1 MSEKIVAAN
10 WKMNKDVVESA
21 EFAKELSKKILNVK
35 KTGVI
40 LSPPYTSLFNMNEIL
55 KDTIVSLSGQ
65 NMHFEDAGA
74 FTAEISAKMLNSVN
88 CEYVILGHSERR
100 HVFNESDETIKK
112 KIDKAFASGLKPI
125 LCVGEK
131 LEERK
136 SENTAQRLET
146 QYTSAFEGVSEEDF
160 SKCIIAYEPVWA
172 IGTGE
177 TATPEQADEAHLL
190 IRKLTEEKYDKELA
204 NDLKILYGGSVKPHN
219 AQELIETENIDG
231 FLVGGASLQV
241 QSFYEIIEIVENY
254 LT

>member
-10 WKMNKDVVESA
+10 WKMNKDVHESA
-21 EFAKELSKKILNVK
+21 DFAEELSKKILNIK
-35 KTGVI
+35 RTGII

-55 KDTIVSLSGQ
+55 KDTRIGLSGQ
-65 NMHFEDAGA
+65 NMHFEDSGA
-74 FTAEISAKMLNSVN
+74 FTGEISAKMLKSVN

-100 HVFNESDETIKK
+100 HVFNEPDEMIKK

-136 SENTAQRLET
+136 SGKTEDRLEI
-146 QYTSAFEGVSEEDF
+146 QYNAAFDNISEKDF
-160 SKCIIAYEPVWA
+160 ARCIIAYEPVWA

-177 TATPEQADEAHLL
+177 TATPEQADKAHKL
-190 IRKLTEEKYDKELA
+190 IREMTAENYNQELA
-204 NDLKILYGGSVKPHN
+204 EDLKILYGGSVKPHN

-254 LT
+254 LK

>member
-10 WKMNKDVVESA
+10 WKMNKDVHESA
-21 EFAKELSKKILNVK
+21 DFAEELSKKILNIK
-35 KTGVI
+35 RTGII

-55 KDTIVSLSGQ
+55 KDTRIGLSGQ
-65 NMHFEDAGA
+65 NMHFEDSGA
-74 FTAEISAKMLNSVN
+74 FTGEISAKMLKSVN

-100 HVFNESDETIKK
+100 HVFNEPDEMIKK

-136 SENTAQRLET
+136 SGKTEARLEI
-146 QYTSAFEGVSEEDF
+146 QYNAAFDNISEKDF
-160 SKCIIAYEPVWA
+160 ARCIIAYEPVWA

-177 TATPEQADEAHLL
+177 TATPEQADKAHKL
-190 IRKLTEEKYDKELA
+190 IREMTAENYNQELA
-204 NDLKILYGGSVKPHN
+204 EDLKILYGGSVKPHN

-254 LT
+254 LK

>member
-1 MSEKIVAAN
+1 MSEKIVASN
-10 WKMNKDVVESA
+10 WKMNKDVAESVDFA
-21 EFAKELSKKILNVK
+21 EKLSKKLLNIK

-55 KDTIVSLSGQ
+55 EDTIVKLSGQ
-65 NMHFEDAGA
+65 NMHYEDSGA
-74 FTAEISAKMLNSVN
+74 YTGEISAKMLKSTN

-100 HVFNESDETIKK
+100 HVFNEPDEMIKK
-112 KIDKAFASGLKPI
+112 KVDKAYESGLKPI

-136 SENTAQRLET
+136 AGKTADRLKI
-146 QYTSAFEGVSEEDF
+146 QYESAFENISEEVF
-160 SKCIIAYEPVWA
+160 SKSIIAYEPVWA

-177 TATPEQADEAHLL
+177 TATTEQADKAHKL
-190 IRKLTEEKYDKELA
+190 IRELTAEKYSSKIAD
-204 NDLKILYGGSVKPHN
+204 DLKILYGGSVKPHN

-231 FLVGGASLQV
+231 FLVGGASLKV
-241 QSFYEIIEIVENY
+241 KSFYKIIQIVEEY

>member
-1 MSEKIVAAN
+1 MSEKIVASN
-10 WKMNKDVVESA
+10 WKMNKDVAESVDFA
-21 EFAKELSKKILNVK
+21 EKLSKKLLNIK

-55 KDTIVSLSGQ
+55 EDTLVSLSGQ

-74 FTAEISAKMLNSVN
+74 YTGEISAKMLNSVN

-100 HVFNESDETIKK
+100 HVFNETDEEIKK
-112 KIDKAFASGLKPI
+112 KVDKALASGLKPI

-131 LEERK
+131 LEQRK
-136 SENTAQRLET
+136 SGDTEKLLKS
-146 QYTSAFEGVSEEDF
+146 QYNSAFDGVSEEDF
-160 SKCIIAYEPVWA
+160 AKCIVAYEPVWA

-177 TATPEQADEAHLL
+177 TATPEQADEAHKL
-190 IRKLTEEKYDKELA
+190 IRELTKDKYSAKMAD
-204 NDLKILYGGSVKPHN
+204 DLKILYGGSVKPHN

-241 QSFYEIIEIVENY
+241 KSFYEIIEIVENY
-254 LT
+254 LK

>member
-1 MSEKIVAAN
+1 MSEKIVASN
-10 WKMNKDVVESA
+10 WKMNKDVAESVDFA
-21 EFAKELSKKILNVK
+21 EKLSKKLLNIK

-55 KDTIVSLSGQ
+55 EDTIVKLSGQ
-65 NMHFEDAGA
+65 NMHYEDSGA
-74 FTAEISAKMLNSVN
+74 YTGEISAKMLKSTN

-100 HVFNESDETIKK
+100 HVFNEPDEMIKK
-112 KIDKAFASGLKPI
+112 KVDKAYESGLKPI

-136 SENTAQRLET
+136 AGKTADRLKT
-146 QYTSAFEGVSEEDF
+146 QYESAFENISEEDF
-160 SKCIIAYEPVWA
+160 SKSIVAYEPVWA

-177 TATPEQADEAHLL
+177 TATPEQADKAHKL
-190 IRKLTEEKYDKELA
+190 IRELTAEKYSSKIAD
-204 NDLKILYGGSVKPHN
+204 DLKILYGGSVKPHN

-231 FLVGGASLQV
+231 FLVGGASLKV
-241 QSFYEIIEIVENY
+241 KSFYEIIQIVEEY

>member
-10 WKMNKDVVESA
+10 WKMNKDVQESVD
-21 EFAKELSKKILNVK
+21 FAKELSKKILNIK
-35 KTGVI
+35 KTGII

-55 KDTIVSLSGQ
+55 EDTIVGLSGQ
-65 NMHFEDAGA
+65 NMHFEDSGA
-74 FTAEISAKMLNSVN
+74 YTGEISAKMLNSVN

-100 HVFNESDETIKK
+100 HVFNESDEMIKK
-112 KIDKAFASGLKPI
+112 KVDKALASGLKPI

-136 SENTAQRLET
+136 SGKTADRLKI
-146 QYTSAFEGVSEEDF
+146 QYQSAFDGISEEDF
-160 SKCIIAYEPVWA
+160 AKCIVAYEPVWA

-177 TATPEQADEAHLL
+177 TATPEQADEAHKL
-190 IRKLTEEKYDKELA
+190 IRELTEEKYNAELA
-204 NDLKILYGGSVKPHN
+204 NELKILYGGSVKPHN
-219 AQELIETENIDG
+219 AQELIETKNIDG

-241 QSFYEIIEIVENY
+241 KSFYEIIEIVEKY

>member
-10 WKMNKDVVESA
+10 WKMNKDVQESA
-21 EFAKELSKKILNVK
+21 DFAEELSKKILNIK
-35 KTGVI
+35 KTGII

-55 KDTIVSLSGQ
+55 KDTRIGLSGQ
-65 NMHFEDAGA
+65 NMHFEDSGA
-74 FTAEISAKMLNSVN
+74 FTGEISAKMLKSVN

-100 HVFNESDETIKK
+100 HVFNEPDEMIKK

-136 SENTAQRLET
+136 SGKTEDRLEI
-146 QYTSAFEGVSEEDF
+146 QYNAAFDNIPEEDF
-160 SKCIIAYEPVWA
+160 ARCIIAYEPVWA

-177 TATPEQADEAHLL
+177 TATPEQADKAHKL
-190 IRKLTEEKYDKELA
+190 IREMTAEKYNEELA
-204 NDLKILYGGSVKPHN
+204 SNLKILYGGSVKPHN